1 MRRMINIIL
10 TYLEGVILIVAGS
23 FFKGK
28 SYEECVYLLIVC
40 FVFVTSLFINLSFK
54 RFDNVFRDGI
64 GHHHTEV
71 FWGVTAA
78 TVIALLISFMPSFTA
93 AVLVILPFTYL
104 ITGNKEISLFIS
116 LFGGVITAYFSSN
129 SSKLIFIVYLV
140 SIVCQ
145 YMLVFDALKKEHL
158 KASLTIVTVLSFL
171 FLISSWYIQNI
182 SFNAVNLIIW
192 FAGLM
197 AGNIL
202 TLLFFKFKD
211 LTKDASVGGFHT
223 ILDDSFKLR
232 KDLQKFSG
240 SIYSHSVKV
249 SKLCKI
255 IAEELGLDELTCEA
269 AGLYYLIGILKDEK
283 ISNKGYEI
291 AYENCFPESVC
302 NCIYE
307 YNGINRL
314 PSTKESALVHMV
326 NSAVK
331 KIEVLEADIGKSSWN
346 RQIVISQELND
357 LSQSGIYDNSGLSMN
372 QFIKIRDILI
382 KEDKIF

>member
-1 MRRMINIIL
+1 MRRVINIML
-10 TYLEGVILIVAGS
+10 TYLECIILMIAGS

-28 SYEECVYLLIVC
+28 SYEECIYLLIIC

-54 RFDNVFRDGI
+54 RFSNVFKDGT
-64 GHHHTEV
+64 GHHYTEI
-71 FWGVTAA
+71 FWGVTAS
-78 TVIALLISFMPSFTA
+78 TVISLLISFMPSFTA
-93 AVLVILPFTYL
+93 AVLVLIPVTYL
-104 ITGNKEISLFIS
+104 ITGNKQISLFLS
-116 LFGGVITAYFSSN
+116 LFGGAVTAYFSSN
-129 SSKLIFIVYLV
+129 SSKLVFIVYLI

-145 YMLVFDALKKEHL
+145 YMIIFDALKKDHL
-158 KASLTIVTVLSFL
+158 KAMLVVITVLSFL
-171 FLISSWYIQNI
+171 FLISSWYIQSI
-182 SFNAVNLIIW
+182 SFSAINLLIW

-202 TLLFFKFKD
+202 TLLFFKYKD
-211 LTKDASVGGFHT
+211 FDKASSYTGFHT
-223 ILDDSFKLR
+223 ILDESYKLR

-240 SIYSHSVKV
+240 SIYSHCVKV
-249 SKLCKI
+249 SKLCKL
-255 IAEELGLDELTCEA
+255 IAGELGFDEATCEA
-269 AGLYYLIGILKDEK
+269 AGLYYLIGIIKDEQ
-283 ISNKGYEI
+283 ISNKGFEI

-307 YNGINRL
+307 YNGVNRL

-331 KIEVLEADIGKSSWN
+331 KIEVLESDIGRSSWN
-346 RQIVISQELND
+346 RQIVISQELNE
-357 LSQSGIYDNSGLSMN
+357 LSQSGMYDDSGLSMN